1 MAPIASGLTR
11 KRERNSYARREVL
24 WGFIFISPILL
35 GIVLWFV
42 LPMLAAVYVSL
53 TDWTLLKPPNIV
65 GVDNFVRLWQD
76 KVVWQSLEVTLI
88 FTIAAVPLNLV
99 VAFAT
104 ALLLNFSRSKT
115 MYVMRV
121 LYYLPALVPPVA
133 NAVLWSWLLNSEY
146 GLINW
151 ALRTMGLPK
160 VLWLQDPDIALPALI
175 LMSIWGFGA
184 TMIVFLAGLQ
194 GIPIEFYEAAKIDG
208 AGWRQSLLRI
218 TIPLMTP
225 VIFFNFVIN
234 MIGSFQVF
242 TAGYLITAGGPRN
255 STLFYVLH
263 LYRNAFE
270 YLKMGYAAAMA
281 WILFFIIL
289 GLTIVVF
296 RYFGRDV
303 FYLGS

>member
-1 MAPIASGLTR
+1 MAPNASGLTR
-11 KRERNSYARREVL
+11 RGGRTSYARREVL

-42 LPMLAAVYVSL
+42 LPMLAAVFISL
-53 TDWTLLKPPNIV
+53 TDWTLLKPPNTV
-65 GVDNFVRLWQD
+65 GIDNFVRLWQD
-76 KVVWQSLEVTLI
+76 EVVWQSLKVTLV

-194 GIPIEFYEAAKIDG
+194 GIPIEFYEASKIDG